1 MSAKDYSV
9 WWPVGRALGTLVVF
23 SIAGAIAAEAK
34 REEHPV
40 KISIDRIAG
49 DFRQAVRTADERYR
63 KQLQPIARR
72 RALAVEQAGKSA
84 TLRLEKV
91 AREAKE
97 AGFELGAGLV
107 KTEIE
112 KVKKTVE
119 DAKASQPKVAWTV
132 EHQGHRYL
140 VILAPV
146 TWAEARKACEDMGG
160 HLAFIETKEE
170 MKFLQTLIRRV
181 GCWVGCTDEHRERDW
196 RWLNRAR
203 VDRSLWAHGQPD
215 NAGGRQDF
223 CILNEYGLDDIQERK
238 GSGFICE
245 WE

>member
-1 MSAKDYSV
+1 MSAKRLSV
-9 WWPVGRALGTLVVF
+9 CRPAGRALGALIVF
-23 SIAGAIAAEAK
+23 SIAAAIAAEAK
-34 REEHPV
+34 RQEHPV
-40 KISIDRIAG
+40 KISIDRIAA
-49 DFRQAVRTADERYR
+49 DFGEAVRAADERYR
-63 KQLQPIARR
+63 QRLQPIARR

-97 AGFELGAGLV
+97 AGFELGEGLV

-112 KVKKTVE
+112 KVRKAVE

-132 EHQGHRYL
+132 QYQGHRYL

-160 HLAFIETKEE
+160 HLVFIETKQE
-170 MKFLQTLIRRV
+170 MAFLQTLIRRV
-181 GCWVGCTDEHRERDW
+181 GCWVGCTDKHRERDW

-203 VDRSLWAHGQPD
+203 VDRSLWAPGQPD

-223 CILNEYGLDDIQERK
+223 CFLTESGLDDYQETK
-238 GSGFICE
+238 GAGFICE